1 MKVSDHERRYV
12 YDIHDE
18 DDPVNILESH
28 LIDSNGLLNEH
39 DLHH

>member
-12 YDIHDE
+12 YDLYDE
-18 DDPVNILESH
+18 DDPVNILDSH

-39 DLHH
+39 TLH